1 MCDYNGIHSSAIRK
15 IMSKDNDDNFSLINS
30 NKRGKKMLKKQ
41 NVVSC
46 DKNNK

>member
-1 MCDYNGIHSSAIRK
+1 MGDYNGIHSSAIRK
-15 IMSKDNDDNFSLINS
+15 IMGKANDDNFSLIS
-30 NKRGKKMLKKQ
+30 SDRRGKNMLKKQ